1 MCSPSDTR
9 MGVLHIKYIKERP
22 ERRQVTVNLVWAQD
36 FLYSNQ
42 GKKQQTEPEG
52 KKKWKQR
59 LFWTSK
65 NSGDKN
71 LERTLASMQRLDWFS

>member
-22 ERRQVTVNLVWAQD
+22 ERRQVTMNSVWAQD

-42 GKKQQTEPEG
+42 GKQQKQQTELEG
-52 KKKWKQR
+52 KKKGKQR
-59 LFWTSK
+59 LFWT
-65 NSGDKN
+65 
-71 LERTLASMQRLDWFS
+71 